1 MMGSSTGF
9 HPYKAR
15 WLFRKKC
22 QQPASRQSELDDD
35 PPTGINAMYLKN
47 RLPKVQSDGHRRLH
61 GSSPFCQPLQA
72 GGVLKS
78 RPQHQKQTFSSTPTV
93 APKNSILLAV
103 SPRRSE

>member
-22 QQPASRQSELDDD
+22 QQPASRQSALDDD
-35 PPTGINAMYLKN
+35 RPAGINAMYLKN
-47 RLPKVQSDGHRRLH
+47 RLPKVQSDGHRKLH

-72 GGVLKS
+72 DGVVKS
-78 RPQHQKQTFSSTPTV
+78 RPQHQKRTSQEYG
-93 APKNSILLAV
+93 AGAA
-103 SPRRSE
+103 